1 MVYGAN
7 KNKNLVINNYHR
19 SIFKIVYNILLLSV
33 TTTLIYELSCSILLQ
48 KVNQKEHSIH
58 SISKKLL
65 RGTRSPHSL
74 GGGGGWPWSS
84 FGRPLQCWGQRFP
97 NTVALPNTINMA
109 TNDGKNVSTTHFLEF
124 KITLHCFL

>member
-74 GGGGGWPWSS
+74 GGGV
-84 FGRPLQCWGQRFP
+84 GRGPPSEDRCNVGVNGSQIPLRCQ
-97 NTVALPNTINMA
+97 
-109 TNDGKNVSTTHFLEF
+109 
-124 KITLHCFL
+124 TL